1 MIADHENAGSLALL
15 CNFPLHTLWSF
26 DVAIEKCLFKVV
38 IIELN
43 GSTMFKG
50 PWLPW
55 QAVKNHKRVPYS
67 YTQLSHKVHKAY
79 IPHEHRF
86 PR

>member
-1 MIADHENAGSLALL
+1 MDIMAHIMMAYDRNDHENAGSLALL

-43 GSTMFKG
+43 GSTGHGFHG
-50 PWLPW
+50 F
-55 QAVKNHKRVPYS
+55 HGS
-67 YTQLSHKVHKAY
+67 
-79 IPHEHRF
+79 
-86 PR
+86 

>member
-55 QAVKNHKRVPYS
+55 QLVYWENKQVVKS
-67 YTQLSHKVHKAY
+67 MA
-79 IPHEHRF
+79 IPGS
-86 PR
+86 